1 MVDKEDI
8 DPTEIERRREEI
20 RRLKIDSVVTEAGG
34 EPREK
39 AASEGGPATTVPTD
53 GKTSIH

>member
-1 MVDKEDI
+1 VYSKYEDLSALF
-8 DPTEIERRREEI
+8 
-20 RRLKIDSVVTEAGG
+20 RRLKIDCVVSEAGG

-39 AASEGGPATTVPTD
+39 AASEDGSATAATTD